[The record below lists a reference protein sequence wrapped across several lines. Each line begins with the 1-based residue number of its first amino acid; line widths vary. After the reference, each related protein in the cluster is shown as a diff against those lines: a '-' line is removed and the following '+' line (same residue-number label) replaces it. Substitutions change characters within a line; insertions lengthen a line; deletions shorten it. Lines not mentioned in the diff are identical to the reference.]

1 MRLHPAF
8 LLSLILSTTLLFCG
22 NKNESDFGEPPPEK
36 IGDLL
41 FFRNPDQAIKKS
53 KAEDKPL
60 FIDFYADWCINCKRF
75 NELAKNNRELSDAL
89 AKNAVLLKIY
99 DTDPAF
105 ENYKKNPDFK
115 ELNIGL
121 PLFVVQN
128 PDGSLKWKTMRYKD
142 TKGMIQAV
150 Q

>member
-1 MRLHPAF
+1 MRLNPSLF
-8 LLSLILSTTLLFCG
+8 LTTILAATLLFCG
-22 NKNESDFGEPPPEK
+22 NKTESGLGEPPPEK

-41 FFRNPDQAIKKS
+41 FFRNTDQAIKKS
-53 KAEDKPL
+53 KSENKPL
-60 FIDFYADWCINCKRF
+60 FIDFYAEWCINCKRF
-75 NELAKNNRELSDAL
+75 NELVANNAELSDAL
-89 AKNAVLLKIY
+89 AQNAVLLKIY
-99 DTDPAF
+99 DTDPIF
-105 ENYKKNPDFK
+105 ENYRKNPDFK

-128 PDGSLKWKTMRYKD
+128 PDGTLKWKTMHYKD